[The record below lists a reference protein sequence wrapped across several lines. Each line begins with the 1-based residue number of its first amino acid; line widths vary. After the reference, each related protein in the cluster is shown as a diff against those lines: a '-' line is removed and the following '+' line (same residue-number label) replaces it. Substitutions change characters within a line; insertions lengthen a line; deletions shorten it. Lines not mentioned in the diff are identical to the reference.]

1 MAITKKRIKF
11 YLKKFRWILI
21 IAILLGLLA
30 SIYDINNNR
39 NRESNFTYKQ
49 EVILVSSRNTTEFI
63 DNFNLILNSDE
74 FRAEFNKNNDKASY
88 AITTGDV
95 KGSGFIITTTSM
107 DKKSAESAILYIEN
121 NGFERYKNS
130 YPDVEIIKNNSDP
143 ILLNSK
149 TPTVQMKDILL
160 LIGPLFLTLL
170 FIYIKMLFDDRL
182 YSNSEVENY
191 LGIFSTEVA
200 EKDIKKIF
208 ERKEELNNI
217 TVVFGRGIE
226 YEDSSIKGV
235 SLSEYNNGIYDE
247 DSLLVIIK
255 EKEVTTDELLKLK
268 NRIKFSDLKNIR
280 IFVIHE

>member
-30 SIYDINNNR
+30 SMYDINKNR

-49 EVILVSSRNTTEFI
+49 EVILVSSRNTSEFI

-88 AITTGDV
+88 AVTTGDV

-191 LGIFSTEVA
+191 LGIFSTEIA

-217 TVVFGRGIE
+217 TLVFGRGIE

>member
-30 SIYDINNNR
+30 SIYDINKNR
-39 NRESNFTYKQ
+39 NRENNFTYKQ
-49 EVILVSSRNTTEFI
+49 EVILVSSRNTSEFI

-74 FRAEFNKNNDKASY
+74 FRAEFNENNDKASY
-88 AITTGDV
+88 SITTGDV

-130 YPDVEIIKNNSDP
+130 YPDVEIIKNNSNP

-160 LIGPLFLTLL
+160 LIGPLFLAFL

-182 YSNSEVENY
+182 YSNSEIENY
-191 LGIFSTEVA
+191 LGIFSTEIA
-200 EKDIKKIF
+200 EKDIKRIF
-208 ERKEELNNI
+208 ERKEELDNI
-217 TVVFGRGIE
+217 TVVIGRGIG
-226 YEDSSIKGV
+226 YKDSSIKRI
-235 SLSEYNNGIYDE
+235 SLSEYNNGIYDK
-247 DSLLVIIK
+247 DGLLVIIK

-268 NRIKFSDLKNIR
+268 NRIKFSDLKDIR

>member
-30 SIYDINNNR
+30 SIYDINKNR

-49 EVILVSSRNTTEFI
+49 EVILVSSRNTSEFI

-88 AITTGDV
+88 AVTTGDV

-160 LIGPLFLTLL
+160 LIGPLFLALL

-191 LGIFSTEVA
+191 LGIFSTEIG

-247 DSLLVIIK
+247 DSLIVIIK

-268 NRIKFSDLKNIR
+268 NRIKFSELKNIR

>member
-1 MAITKKRIKF
+1 MAITKKRINF

-30 SIYDINNNR
+30 SIYDINKNR

-49 EVILVSSRNTTEFI
+49 EVILVSSRNTSEFI

-74 FRAEFNKNNDKASY
+74 FRAEFNENNDKVSY
-88 AITTGDV
+88 SITTGDV

-130 YPDVEIIKNNSDP
+130 YPDVEIVKNNANP

-160 LIGPLFLTLL
+160 LIGPLFLALL

-191 LGIFSTEVA
+191 LGIFSTEIA

-208 ERKEELNNI
+208 ESKEGLNNI

-268 NRIKFSDLKNIR
+268 NRIKFSDLKDIR

>member
-30 SIYDINNNR
+30 SIYDINKNKK
-39 NRESNFTYKQ
+39 RESNFTYKQ
-49 EVILVSSRNTTEFI
+49 AVILVSSRNTSEFI

-88 AITTGDV
+88 AVTTGDV

-121 NGFERYKNS
+121 KGFERYKNS
-130 YPDVEIIKNNSDP
+130 YPDVEIVKNDANP
-143 ILLNSK
+143 ILINSK
-149 TPTVQMKDILL
+149 TPAVQMKDILL
-160 LIGPLFLTLL
+160 LIGPLLFLLL

-191 LGIFSTEVA
+191 LGIFSTEIA

-208 ERKEELNNI
+208 ESKEELNNI

-226 YEDSSIKGV
+226 YRDSSIKWV

>member
-49 EVILVSSRNTTEFI
+49 EVILVSSRNTSEFI

>member
-30 SIYDINNNR
+30 SIYDINKNR

-49 EVILVSSRNTTEFI
+49 EVILVSSRNTSEFI

-88 AITTGDV
+88 AVTTGDV

-121 NGFERYKNS
+121 KGFERYKNS
-130 YPDVEIIKNNSDP
+130 YPDVEIVKNNVNP
-143 ILLNSK
+143 ILINSK

-160 LIGPLFLTLL
+160 LIGPLFLALL

-182 YSNSEVENY
+182 YSSSEVENY
-191 LGIFSTEVA
+191 LGIFSTEIA

-208 ERKEELNNI
+208 ESKEGLNNI

>member
-21 IAILLGLLA
+21 IAILLGLLT
-30 SIYDINNNR
+30 SIYDINKNR

-74 FRAEFNKNNDKASY
+74 FRAEFNKINDKASY
-88 AITTGDV
+88 SITTGDV

-130 YPDVEIIKNNSDP
+130 YPDVEIVKNNSNP
-143 ILLNSK
+143 ILINSK
-149 TPTVQMKDILL
+149 TPAVQMKDILL
-160 LIGPLFLTLL
+160 LIGPLFLALL

-191 LGIFSTEVA
+191 LGIFSTEIS
-200 EKDIKKIF
+200 EKDIKRIF
-208 ERKEELNNI
+208 ERKEELDNI
-217 TVVFGRGIE
+217 TVVIGRGIE
-226 YEDSSIKGV
+226 YVDSSITSL

-268 NRIKFSDLKNIR
+268 NRIKFSDLKDIR

>member
-30 SIYDINNNR
+30 SIYDINKNR

-88 AITTGDV
+88 SITTGDV
-95 KGSGFIITTTSM
+95 KGSGFIITTTSI
-107 DKKSAESAILYIEN
+107 DKKSAESAISYIEN

-130 YPDVEIIKNNSDP
+130 YPDVEIVKNNSNP
-143 ILLNSK
+143 ILINSK
-149 TPTVQMKDILL
+149 TPAVQMKDILL
-160 LIGPLFLTLL
+160 LIGPLFLALL

-191 LGIFSTEVA
+191 LGIFSTEIA
-200 EKDIKKIF
+200 EKDIKRIF
-208 ERKEELNNI
+208 ERKEELDNI
-217 TVVFGRGIE
+217 TVVIGRGIE
-226 YEDSSIKGV
+226 YVDSSITSL

-268 NRIKFSDLKNIR
+268 NRIKFSDLKDIR

>member
-21 IAILLGLLA
+21 IAILLGLLT
-30 SIYDINNNR
+30 SIYDINKNR

-88 AITTGDV
+88 SITTGDV

-107 DKKSAESAILYIEN
+107 DKKSAESAISYIEN

-130 YPDVEIIKNNSDP
+130 YPDVEIVKNNSNP
-143 ILLNSK
+143 ILINSK
-149 TPTVQMKDILL
+149 TPAVQMKDILL
-160 LIGPLFLTLL
+160 LIGPLFLALL
-170 FIYIKMLFDDRL
+170 FMYIKMLFDDRL

-191 LGIFSTEVA
+191 LGIFSTEIA
-200 EKDIKKIF
+200 EKDIKRIF
-208 ERKEELNNI
+208 ERKEELDNI
-217 TVVFGRGIE
+217 TVVIGRGIE
-226 YEDSSIKGV
+226 YVDSSITSL

-268 NRIKFSDLKNIR
+268 NRIKFSDLKDIR

>member
-49 EVILVSSRNTTEFI
+49 EVILVSSRNTSEFI

-107 DKKSAESAILYIEN
+107 DKKSAEYAISYIEN

-143 ILLNSK
+143 ILIKSK

-160 LIGPLFLTLL
+160 LIGPLFLALL

-191 LGIFSTEVA
+191 LGIFSTEIA

-208 ERKEELNNI
+208 ERKEELDNI

-226 YEDSSIKGV
+226 YEDSSIKRI

>member
-30 SIYDINNNR
+30 SIYDINKNR

-49 EVILVSSRNTTEFI
+49 EVILVSSRNTSEFI

-74 FRAEFNKNNDKASY
+74 FRAEFNKNNDKVSY
-88 AITTGDV
+88 AVTTGDV

-121 NGFERYKNS
+121 KGFERYKNS
-130 YPDVEIIKNNSDP
+130 YPDVEIVKNNADP

-160 LIGPLFLTLL
+160 LIGPLFLALL

-191 LGIFSTEVA
+191 LGIFSTEIA

-208 ERKEELNNI
+208 ESKEGLNNI

-226 YEDSSIKGV
+226 YKDSSIKRI
-235 SLSEYNNGIYDE
+235 SLSEYNNGIHDE

>member
-30 SIYDINNNR
+30 SIYDINKNR
-39 NRESNFTYKQ
+39 NRENNFTYKQ
-49 EVILVSSRNTTEFI
+49 EVILVSSRNTSEFI

-74 FRAEFNKNNDKASY
+74 FRAEFNENNDKASY
-88 AITTGDV
+88 SITTGDV

-130 YPDVEIIKNNSDP
+130 YPDVEIIKNNSNP

-160 LIGPLFLTLL
+160 LIGPLFLAFL

-182 YSNSEVENY
+182 YSNSEIENY
-191 LGIFSTEVA
+191 LGIFSTEIA
-200 EKDIKKIF
+200 EKDIKRIF
-208 ERKEELNNI
+208 ERKEELDNI
-217 TVVFGRGIE
+217 TVVIGRGIG
-226 YEDSSIKGV
+226 YKDSSIKRI
-235 SLSEYNNGIYDE
+235 SLSEYNNGIYDK
-247 DSLLVIIK
+247 DGLLVIIK
-255 EKEVTTDELLKLK
+255 EKEVITDELLKLK
-268 NRIKFSDLKNIR
+268 NRIKFSDLKDIR

>member
-30 SIYDINNNR
+30 SIYDINKNR

-49 EVILVSSRNTTEFI
+49 EVILVSSRNTSEFI

-88 AITTGDV
+88 SITTGDV

-130 YPDVEIIKNNSDP
+130 YPDVEIVKNNSNP

-160 LIGPLFLTLL
+160 LIGPLFLALL

-191 LGIFSTEVA
+191 LGIFSTEIS
-200 EKDIKKIF
+200 EKDIKRIF
-208 ERKEELNNI
+208 ERKEELDNI

-268 NRIKFSDLKNIR
+268 NRIKFSDLKDIR

>member
-30 SIYDINNNR
+30 SIYDINKNR
-39 NRESNFTYKQ
+39 NRENNFTYKQ
-49 EVILVSSRNTTEFI
+49 EVILVSSRNTSEFI

-74 FRAEFNKNNDKASY
+74 FRAEFNENNDKASY
-88 AITTGDV
+88 SITTGDV

-130 YPDVEIIKNNSDP
+130 YPDVEIIKNNSNP

-160 LIGPLFLTLL
+160 LIGPLFLAFL
-170 FIYIKMLFDDRL
+170 FIYMKMLFDDRL
-182 YSNSEVENY
+182 YSNSEIENY
-191 LGIFSTEVA
+191 LGIFSTEIA
-200 EKDIKKIF
+200 EKDIKRIF
-208 ERKEELNNI
+208 ERKEELDNI
-217 TVVFGRGIE
+217 TVVIGRGIG
-226 YEDSSIKGV
+226 YKDSSIKRI
-235 SLSEYNNGIYDE
+235 SLSEYNNGIYDK
-247 DSLLVIIK
+247 DGLLVIIK

-268 NRIKFSDLKNIR
+268 NRIKFSDLKDIR

>member
-1 MAITKKRIKF
+1 MAITKKRINF

-30 SIYDINNNR
+30 SIYDINKNR

-49 EVILVSSRNTTEFI
+49 EVILVSSRNTSEFI

-130 YPDVEIIKNNSDP
+130 YPDVEIIKNNSNP

-160 LIGPLFLTLL
+160 LIGPLFLALL

-191 LGIFSTEVA
+191 LGIFSTEIA

-208 ERKEELNNI
+208 ERKEELNII

-247 DSLLVIIK
+247 DSLIVIIK

-268 NRIKFSDLKNIR
+268 NRIKFSELKNIR

>member
-1 MAITKKRIKF
+1 MAITKKRINF

-30 SIYDINNNR
+30 SIYDINKNR

-49 EVILVSSRNTTEFI
+49 EVILVSSRNTSEFI

-88 AITTGDV
+88 AVTTGDV

-121 NGFERYKNS
+121 KGFERYKNS
-130 YPDVEIIKNNSDP
+130 YPDVEIVKNNVNP
-143 ILLNSK
+143 ILINSK

-160 LIGPLFLTLL
+160 LIGPLFLALL

-182 YSNSEVENY
+182 YSSSEVENY
-191 LGIFSTEVA
+191 LGIFSTEIA

-208 ERKEELNNI
+208 ESKEGLNNI

-226 YEDSSIKGV
+226 YKDSSIKGV

>member
-21 IAILLGLLA
+21 IAILLGLLT
-30 SIYDINNNR
+30 SIYDINKNR

-49 EVILVSSRNTTEFI
+49 EIILVSSRSTTEFI

-88 AITTGDV
+88 SITTGDV

-130 YPDVEIIKNNSDP
+130 YPDVEIVKNNADP
-143 ILLNSK
+143 SLINSK
-149 TPTVQMKDILL
+149 TPAVQMKDILL
-160 LIGPLFLTLL
+160 LIGPLFLALL
-170 FIYIKMLFDDRL
+170 FMYIKMLFDDRL

-191 LGIFSTEVA
+191 LGIFSTEIA

-208 ERKEELNNI
+208 ESKEGLNNI

-226 YEDSSIKGV
+226 YADSSIKRIG
-235 SLSEYNNGIYDE
+235 LSEYNNGIYDE
-247 DSLLVIIK
+247 DSLLIIIK

>member
-21 IAILLGLLA
+21 IAILLGLLT
-30 SIYDINNNR
+30 SIYDINKNR

-49 EVILVSSRNTTEFI
+49 EIILVSSRNTTEFI

-74 FRAEFNKNNDKASY
+74 FRAEFNENNDKASY
-88 AITTGDV
+88 SITTGDV

-130 YPDVEIIKNNSDP
+130 YPDVEIIKNNSNP

-160 LIGPLFLTLL
+160 LIGPLFLAFL

-182 YSNSEVENY
+182 YSNSEIENY
-191 LGIFSTEVA
+191 LGIFSTEIA
-200 EKDIKKIF
+200 EKDIKRIF
-208 ERKEELNNI
+208 ERKEELDNI
-217 TVVFGRGIE
+217 TVVIGRGIG
-226 YEDSSIKGV
+226 YKDSSIKRI
-235 SLSEYNNGIYDE
+235 SLSEYNNGIYDK
-247 DSLLVIIK
+247 DGLLVIIK

-268 NRIKFSDLKNIR
+268 NRIKFSDLKDIR

>member
-30 SIYDINNNR
+30 SIYDINKNR

-49 EVILVSSRNTTEFI
+49 EVILVSSRNTSEFI

-88 AITTGDV
+88 SITTGDV

-107 DKKSAESAILYIEN
+107 EKKSAESAISYIEN

-130 YPDVEIIKNNSDP
+130 YPDVEIIKNNSNP
-143 ILLNSK
+143 ILIKSK

-160 LIGPLFLTLL
+160 LIGPLFLLLL

-191 LGIFSTEVA
+191 LGIFSTEIA
-200 EKDIKKIF
+200 EKDIKRIF
-208 ERKEELNNI
+208 ARKEELDNI
-217 TVVFGRGIE
+217 TVVIGRGIG
-226 YEDSSIKGV
+226 YKDSSITSL
-235 SLSEYNNGIYDE
+235 SLSEYNNGIYDK
-247 DSLLVIIK
+247 DGLLVIIK

-268 NRIKFSDLKNIR
+268 NRIKFSDLKDIR

>member
-30 SIYDINNNR
+30 SIYDINKNR
-39 NRESNFTYKQ
+39 NRESNLTYKQ
-49 EVILVSSRNTTEFI
+49 EVILVSSRNTSEFI

-130 YPDVEIIKNNSDP
+130 YPDVEIIKNNSNP

-160 LIGPLFLTLL
+160 LIGPLFLALL

-191 LGIFSTEVA
+191 LGIFSTEIA

-268 NRIKFSDLKNIR
+268 NRIKFSELKNIR

>member
-30 SIYDINNNR
+30 SIYDINKNR

-49 EVILVSSRNTTEFI
+49 EVILVSSRNTSEFI

-74 FRAEFNKNNDKASY
+74 FRAEFNKYNDKASY
-88 AITTGDV
+88 AVTTGDV

-107 DKKSAESAILYIEN
+107 NKKSAESAILYIEN

-130 YPDVEIIKNNSDP
+130 YPDVEIIKNNSNP
-143 ILLNSK
+143 ILINSK

-160 LIGPLFLTLL
+160 LIGPLFLALL

-191 LGIFSTEVA
+191 LGIFSAEIA

-208 ERKEELNNI
+208 ESKEDLNNI

-226 YEDSSIKGV
+226 YKDSSIKGV

-247 DSLLVIIK
+247 DCLLVIIK
-255 EKEVTTDELLKLK
+255 EKEVTTEELLKLK

>member
-49 EVILVSSRNTTEFI
+49 EVILVSSRNTSEFI

-208 ERKEELNNI
+208 ESKEELNNI

>member
-1 MAITKKRIKF
+1 MAITKKRINF

-30 SIYDINNNR
+30 SIYDINKNR

-49 EVILVSSRNTTEFI
+49 EVILVSSRNTSEFI

-130 YPDVEIIKNNSDP
+130 YPDVEIIKNNSNP

-160 LIGPLFLTLL
+160 LIGPLFLALL

-191 LGIFSTEVA
+191 LGIFSTEIA

>member
-21 IAILLGLLA
+21 IAILLGLLT
-30 SIYDINNNR
+30 SIYDINKNR

-49 EVILVSSRNTTEFI
+49 EIILVSSRNTTEFI

-74 FRAEFNKNNDKASY
+74 FRSEFNKNNDKASY
-88 AITTGDV
+88 SITTGDV

-130 YPDVEIIKNNSDP
+130 YTDVEIVKNNSNP
-143 ILLNSK
+143 ILINSK

-160 LIGPLFLTLL
+160 LIGPLFLALL

-191 LGIFSTEVA
+191 LGIFSTEIA
-200 EKDIKKIF
+200 EKDIKRIF
-208 ERKEELNNI
+208 ERKEELDNI
-217 TVVFGRGIE
+217 TVVIGRGIE
-226 YEDSSIKGV
+226 YVDSSITSL
-235 SLSEYNNGIYDE
+235 SLSEYNSGIYDE

-268 NRIKFSDLKNIR
+268 NRIKFSDLKDIR

>member
-30 SIYDINNNR
+30 SIYDINKNR

-49 EVILVSSRNTTEFI
+49 EVILVSSRNTSEFI

-88 AITTGDV
+88 SITTGDV

-130 YPDVEIIKNNSDP
+130 YPDVEIVKNNSDP
-143 ILLNSK
+143 ILINSK
-149 TPTVQMKDILL
+149 TPAVQMKDILL
-160 LIGPLFLTLL
+160 LIGPLFLALL

-191 LGIFSTEVA
+191 LGIFSTEIA

-208 ERKEELNNI
+208 ERKEELDNI
-217 TVVFGRGIE
+217 TVVIGRGIE
-226 YEDSSIKGV
+226 YVDSSITSL

-268 NRIKFSDLKNIR
+268 NRIKFSDLKDIR

>member
-30 SIYDINNNR
+30 SIYDINKNR

-49 EVILVSSRNTTEFI
+49 EVILVSSRNTSEFI

-130 YPDVEIIKNNSDP
+130 YPDVEIIKNNSNP

-160 LIGPLFLTLL
+160 LIGPLFLALL

-191 LGIFSTEVA
+191 LGIFSTEIA

-268 NRIKFSDLKNIR
+268 NRIKFSELKNIR

>member
-21 IAILLGLLA
+21 IVILLGLLT
-30 SIYDINNNR
+30 SIYDINKNR

-88 AITTGDV
+88 SITTGDV

-130 YPDVEIIKNNSDP
+130 YPDVEIVKNNADP
-143 ILLNSK
+143 SLINSK
-149 TPTVQMKDILL
+149 TPAVQMKDILL
-160 LIGPLFLTLL
+160 LIGPLFLALL
-170 FIYIKMLFDDRL
+170 FMYIKMLFDDRL

-191 LGIFSTEVA
+191 LGIFSTEIA
-200 EKDIKKIF
+200 EKDIKRIF
-208 ERKEELNNI
+208 ERKEELDNI
-217 TVVFGRGIE
+217 TVVIGRGIE
-226 YEDSSIKGV
+226 YVDSSITSL

-268 NRIKFSDLKNIR
+268 NRIKFSDLKDIR

>member
-1 MAITKKRIKF
+1 MAITKKRINF

-30 SIYDINNNR
+30 SIYDINKNR

-49 EVILVSSRNTTEFI
+49 EVILVSSRNTSEFI

-130 YPDVEIIKNNSDP
+130 YPDVEIIKNNSNP

-160 LIGPLFLTLL
+160 LIGPLFLALL

-191 LGIFSTEVA
+191 LGIFSTEIA

-247 DSLLVIIK
+247 DSLIVIIK

-268 NRIKFSDLKNIR
+268 NRIKFSELKNIR

>member
-30 SIYDINNNR
+30 SMYDINKNR

-49 EVILVSSRNTTEFI
+49 EVILVSSRNTSEFI

-88 AITTGDV
+88 AVTTGDV

-191 LGIFSTEVA
+191 LGIFSTEIA

>member
-21 IAILLGLLA
+21 IAILLGLLT
-30 SIYDINNNR
+30 SIYDINKNR

-88 AITTGDV
+88 SITTGDV

-130 YPDVEIIKNNSDP
+130 YPDVEIVKNNSNP
-143 ILLNSK
+143 ILINSK
-149 TPTVQMKDILL
+149 TPAVQMKDILL
-160 LIGPLFLTLL
+160 LICPLFLALL

-191 LGIFSTEVA
+191 LGIFSTEIA
-200 EKDIKKIF
+200 EKDIKRIF
-208 ERKEELNNI
+208 ERKEELDNI
-217 TVVFGRGIE
+217 TVVIGRGIE
-226 YEDSSIKGV
+226 YADSSITSL
-235 SLSEYNNGIYDE
+235 SLSEYNNGIYDK
-247 DSLLVIIK
+247 DSLLIIIK

-268 NRIKFSDLKNIR
+268 NRIKFSDLKDIR

>member
-30 SIYDINNNR
+30 SIYDINKNR

-49 EVILVSSRNTTEFI
+49 EVILVSSRNTSEFI

-74 FRAEFNKNNDKASY
+74 FRAEFNENNDKVSY
-88 AITTGDV
+88 SITTGDV

-130 YPDVEIIKNNSDP
+130 YPDVEIVKNNANP

-160 LIGPLFLTLL
+160 LIGPLFLALL

-191 LGIFSTEVA
+191 LGIFSTEIA

-208 ERKEELNNI
+208 ESKEGLNNI

-268 NRIKFSDLKNIR
+268 NRIKFSDLKDIR

>member
-30 SIYDINNNR
+30 SIYDINKNR

-49 EVILVSSRNTTEFI
+49 EVILVSSRNTSEFI

-88 AITTGDV
+88 AVTTGDV

-121 NGFERYKNS
+121 KGFERYKNS
-130 YPDVEIIKNNSDP
+130 YPDVEIVKNNVNP
-143 ILLNSK
+143 ILINSK

-160 LIGPLFLTLL
+160 LIGPLFLALL

-182 YSNSEVENY
+182 YSSSEVENY
-191 LGIFSTEVA
+191 LGIFSTEIA

-208 ERKEELNNI
+208 ESKEGLNNI

-226 YEDSSIKGV
+226 YKDSSIKGV

>member
-30 SIYDINNNR
+30 SIYDINKNR
-39 NRESNFTYKQ
+39 NRENNFTYKQ
-49 EVILVSSRNTTEFI
+49 EVILVSSRNTSEFI

-74 FRAEFNKNNDKASY
+74 FRAEFNENNDKASY
-88 AITTGDV
+88 SITTGDV

-121 NGFERYKNS
+121 KGFERYKNS
-130 YPDVEIIKNNSDP
+130 YPDVEIVKNNVNP
-143 ILLNSK
+143 ILINSK

-160 LIGPLFLTLL
+160 LIGPLFLALL

-191 LGIFSTEVA
+191 LGIFSTEIA

-208 ERKEELNNI
+208 ERKEELDNI

-247 DSLLVIIK
+247 DSLLIIIK

-268 NRIKFSDLKNIR
+268 NRIKFSDLKDIR

>member
-30 SIYDINNNR
+30 SIYDINKNR

-49 EVILVSSRNTTEFI
+49 AVILVSSRNTSEFI

-74 FRAEFNKNNDKASY
+74 FRAEFNKYNDKASY

-107 DKKSAESAILYIEN
+107 DKKSAESAISYIEDK
-121 NGFERYKNS
+121 GFERYKNS
-130 YPDVEIIKNNSDP
+130 YTDVEIVKNNANP
-143 ILLNSK
+143 ILINSK
-149 TPTVQMKDILL
+149 TPAVQMKDILL
-160 LIGPLFLTLL
+160 LIGPLFFILL

-191 LGIFSTEVA
+191 LGIFSTEIA

-208 ERKEELNNI
+208 ETKEELNNI

-226 YEDSSIKGV
+226 YRDSSIKSL

>member
-21 IAILLGLLA
+21 IAILLGLLT
-30 SIYDINNNR
+30 SIYDINKNR

-88 AITTGDV
+88 SITTGDV

-130 YPDVEIIKNNSDP
+130 YPDVEIIKNNSNP
-143 ILLNSK
+143 ILINSK
-149 TPTVQMKDILL
+149 TPAVQMKDILL
-160 LIGPLFLTLL
+160 LIGPLFLALL

-191 LGIFSTEVA
+191 LGIFSTEIS

-208 ERKEELNNI
+208 ERKEELDNI

>member
-21 IAILLGLLA
+21 IAILLGLLT
-30 SIYDINNNR
+30 SIYDINKNR

-49 EVILVSSRNTTEFI
+49 EIILVSSRNTTEFI

-88 AITTGDV
+88 SITTGDV

-130 YPDVEIIKNNSDP
+130 YPDVEIVKNNADP
-143 ILLNSK
+143 SLINSK
-149 TPTVQMKDILL
+149 TPAVQMKDILL
-160 LIGPLFLTLL
+160 LIGPLFLALL
-170 FIYIKMLFDDRL
+170 FMYIKMLFDDRL

-191 LGIFSTEVA
+191 LGIFSTEIA
-200 EKDIKKIF
+200 EKDIKRIF
-208 ERKEELNNI
+208 ERKEELDNI
-217 TVVFGRGIE
+217 TVVIGRGIE
-226 YEDSSIKGV
+226 YADSSITSL
-235 SLSEYNNGIYDE
+235 SLSEYNNGIYDK
-247 DSLLVIIK
+247 DSLLIIIK

-268 NRIKFSDLKNIR
+268 NRIKFSDLKDIR

>member
-21 IAILLGLLA
+21 IAILLGLLT
-30 SIYDINNNR
+30 SIYDINKNR

-49 EVILVSSRNTTEFI
+49 EIILVSSRNTTEFI

-88 AITTGDV
+88 SITTGDV

-130 YPDVEIIKNNSDP
+130 YPDVEIVKNNADP
-143 ILLNSK
+143 SLINSK
-149 TPTVQMKDILL
+149 TPAVQMKDILL
-160 LIGPLFLTLL
+160 LIGPLFLALL
-170 FIYIKMLFDDRL
+170 FMYIKMLFDDRL

-191 LGIFSTEVA
+191 LGIFSTEIA
-200 EKDIKKIF
+200 EKDIKRIF
-208 ERKEELNNI
+208 ERKEELDNI
-217 TVVFGRGIE
+217 TVVIGRGIE
-226 YEDSSIKGV
+226 YADSSITSL
-235 SLSEYNNGIYDE
+235 SLSEYNNGIYDK

-268 NRIKFSDLKNIR
+268 NRIKFSDLKDIR

>member
-30 SIYDINNNR
+30 SIYDINKNR

-88 AITTGDV
+88 SITTGDV

-130 YPDVEIIKNNSDP
+130 YTDVEIVKNNSNP
-143 ILLNSK
+143 ILINSK
-149 TPTVQMKDILL
+149 TPAVQMKDILL
-160 LIGPLFLTLL
+160 LIGPLFLALL

-191 LGIFSTEVA
+191 LGIFSTEIA
-200 EKDIKKIF
+200 EKDIKRIF
-208 ERKEELNNI
+208 ERKEELDNI
-217 TVVFGRGIE
+217 TVVIGRGIE
-226 YEDSSIKGV
+226 YVDSSITSL
-235 SLSEYNNGIYDE
+235 SLSEYNSGIYDE

-268 NRIKFSDLKNIR
+268 NRIKFSDLKDIR

>member
-30 SIYDINNNR
+30 SIYDINKNR

-49 EVILVSSRNTTEFI
+49 EVILVSSRNTSEFI

-88 AITTGDV
+88 SITTGDV

-107 DKKSAESAILYIEN
+107 DKKSAESAISYIEN

-130 YPDVEIIKNNSDP
+130 YPDVEIIKNNSNP
-143 ILLNSK
+143 ILIKSK

-160 LIGPLFLTLL
+160 LIGPLFLALL
-170 FIYIKMLFDDRL
+170 FMYIKMLFDDRL

-191 LGIFSTEVA
+191 LGIFSTEIA
-200 EKDIKKIF
+200 EKDIKRIF
-208 ERKEELNNI
+208 ERKEELDNI
-217 TVVFGRGIE
+217 TVVIGRGIG
-226 YEDSSIKGV
+226 YKDSSITSL
-235 SLSEYNNGIYDE
+235 SLSEYNNGIYDK
-247 DSLLVIIK
+247 DGLLVIIK

-268 NRIKFSDLKNIR
+268 NRIKFSDLKDIR